1 MRASRS
7 ALAVFAG
14 LLAAACSDGGGDES
28 SAPPE
33 HLHGALAFP
42 IGDLAP
48 LAGIEVRALDA
59 DGVVVATTTASSSGT
74 FAIGAASWD
83 GFTGRIEADAVW
95 PRPGAEPL
103 QLRLVRDVG
112 AEYATAR
119 CHWLG
124 PISTLASRY
133 RTNHP
138 DLGIEAAHS
147 AAAAH
152 LGIPAVGAEP
162 GVEIHTG
169 FGDSHRSPAAWSLLR
184 AGAGSSTL
192 DAFFDQL
199 TAELEAGAPPRSFRM
214 PHPYPRLRQLL
225 YGDDVAASA
234 SSART
239 RTEASFFSWSSEAG
253 RVVTDYR
260 IMAFDQLFGFAL
272 EKAGGG
278 GVSTVELAEAIA
290 EIQNELSALS
300 LTLQQNELTEA
311 WGYTA
316 GAVADPAVETIRTV
330 NNLYLQYMLAVP
342 QSTSAAASL
351 LQLRQQ
357 DVLYAVTSLRE
368 LLAGGPAAPFGPI
381 GAIYARSK
389 SLGRFGAATSEA
401 EDSYWNG
408 MQFRDNQL
416 LDEARVATDYYCGW
430 MTLGANLLVEW
441 SHLNPS
447 TFPVPL
453 AGNAN
458 TLPAKATFLQGLLFG
473 DATQAGVNAVI
484 RQAQQTVPPAILGS
498 ENVLVDC
505 GWNNVGVSGSY
516 QRNLLPDIGTM
527 FHKFVQYCRI
537 GYTEFSGSYTLA
549 DGAFPAGS
557 FRAATLAEYKRL
569 RARAYAVN
577 PSSPKQ
583 GLQALGFHVTLGA
596 GDLKFGYYHN
606 LPGVLE
612 NYGWNLYTFDQDK
625 DDGSV
630 NKGDGVN
637 VIPVRNTPGDRGY
650 TSSYV
655 YPVID
660 SEDAGTAFAVGR
672 WTGFTLDAPSQ
683 ATGRV
688 AMSRR
693 QFSSPAYLYPSSR
706 AVADQELSL
715 ITPANV
721 AQAPF
726 SVDDWLWWQTSDPTA
741 ALPTNLPIADWPSR
755 VVWRQGALG
764 VGGDTLTGAVIQGL
778 TRPAGKLGCMPR
790 TQGAPQTGAI
800 ALDASFDPAVFG
812 SLRVTPD
819 GLSYDLLDFA
829 QSPTVNCYAT
839 GYFVSQSTAA
849 STEPVGVAMV
859 DMSRTSATTGTVQWS
874 ASSPSGLAYFLPGSN
889 VLHLEVAQGVETV
902 TITATIARPGGGTLQ
917 ASGTL
922 HVALQ

>member
-1 MRASRS
+1 MRAPYP

-14 LLAAACSDGGGDES
+14 LLAAACSDGGSDEAS
-28 SAPPE
+28 VPQA
-33 HLHGALAFP
+33 HLHGAFAFP
-42 IGDLAP
+42 IGDLTS
-48 LAGIEVRALDA
+48 LGGIEVRALDG
-59 DGVVVATTTASSSGT
+59 DGAVVATTTASSSGT
-74 FAIGAASWD
+74 FALGAASWD

-95 PRPGAEPL
+95 PRQGAEPL

-112 AEYATAR
+112 GEDATLR
-119 CHWLG
+119 CLWLG
-124 PISTLASRY
+124 PVSTLASRY
-133 RTNHP
+133 RSNHP
-138 DLGIEAAHS
+138 DLGIEAAHA

-152 LGIPAVGAEP
+152 LGIATVGTED
-162 GVEIHTG
+162 VFEIHTG

-184 AGAGSSTL
+184 AAAGSVTL

-199 TAELEAGAPPRSFRM
+199 TAEMEAGAPPRSFRL

-225 YGDDVAASA
+225 YGNDGTASA
-234 SSART
+234 SGAVA
-239 RTEASFFSWSSEAG
+239 RTEAPFFSWSSEAG
-253 RVVTDYR
+253 RVVGDYR

-278 GVSTVELAEAIA
+278 GVSTVELAAAIA
-290 EIQNELSALS
+290 EIQNELAALN
-300 LTLQQNELTEA
+300 LTLQQNELSDA

-342 QSTSAAASL
+342 QNTSAAASL

-368 LLAGGPAAPFGPI
+368 LLTGGPAAPFGPI

-389 SLGRFGAATSEA
+389 SLARFGAATSEE
-401 EDSYWNG
+401 EDSDWNG

-430 MTLGANLLVEW
+430 LTLGANLLVEW

-458 TLPAKATFLQGLLFG
+458 TLPGKATFLQGLLFG
-473 DATQAGVNAVI
+473 DATQAGVNAVV
-484 RQAQQTVPPAILGS
+484 RQAQQAVPPAILGS

-505 GWNNVGVSGSY
+505 GWNDVGLTSSY
-516 QRNLLPDIGTM
+516 YVTLLPDIGTM
-527 FHKFVQYCRI
+527 FHKFVQYCTI
-537 GYTEFSGSYTLA
+537 GGTYYSGSTSLA

-557 FRAATLAEYKRL
+557 FRPATLAEYKRL
-569 RARAYAVN
+569 RARAQAVN

-583 GLQALGFHVTLGA
+583 GLKDLGFHVTLGS
-596 GDLKFGYYHN
+596 GDLQFGYYHN
-606 LPGVLE
+606 LPGVLD
-612 NYGWNLYTFDQDK
+612 NYGWNVYNFDQDK

-650 TSSYV
+650 TSSFV
-655 YPVID
+655 LPVIN

-672 WTGFTLDAPSQ
+672 WTEFTLAASSP

-693 QFSSPAYLYPSSR
+693 QFSSPAYVYPTSQ

-715 ITPANV
+715 ITPANA
-721 AQAPF
+721 AQTPF
-726 SVDDWLWWQTSDPTA
+726 LVDDVMWWQASDSTV

-755 VVWRQGALG
+755 VVWRQAALG
-764 VGGDTLTGAVIQGL
+764 TGGYTLTGAMIQGL

-819 GLSYDLLDFA
+819 GLTYDLLDFA

-849 STEPVGVAMV
+849 STEPMGVGTV

-889 VLHLEVAQGVETV
+889 VLHLNAAQGVETV
-902 TITATIARPGGGTLQ
+902 TITATITRPGGGTVQ
-917 ASGTL
+917 ASGVL
-922 HVALQ
+922 NVLLQ